1 MHPLPP
7 PTEPLSW
14 PLKLVT
20 LVFSGTVASMA
31 IARAGLAGCSAAP
44 PAQVPAKATPV
55 TSQAAQV
62 PAKATPVAS
71 QAAPTPTPATPTPAT
86 PTPTPTSTSTPVRDL
101 AEAELPDRY
110 FGGAKSDDEV
120 WVPAPAR
127 PDPKG
132 QPAQRGQR

>member
-7 PTEPLSW
+7 PTEPLPW
-14 PLKLVT
+14 PLKLAT
-20 LVFSGTVASMA
+20 LLFSGSVATMA
-31 IARAGLAGCSAAP
+31 IARAGLAGCDAP
-44 PAQVPAKATPV
+44 PAQVPAKAPPMAPP
-55 TSQAAQV
+55 AARA
-62 PAKATPVAS
+62 PALVADPMPP
-71 QAAPTPTPATPTPAT
+71 APAPTPPPPFL
-86 PTPTPTSTSTPVRDL
+86 DL